1 MVFPLSLHV
10 LLSTSLALLKQRLA
24 EVLDVERPASPG
36 LPTGIVGLDG
46 GLVGGGIPRGR
57 LTEVLGGA
65 GSGKTTLVRRVVE
78 RAAAAGVW
86 VAYVD
91 ATRTLAP
98 RDWADAEAR
107 ALAAAASGAG
117 VDGAR
122 LWVVRPHDPGRA
134 AWCADVLLRSG
145 AFGLVVLDGAP
156 PLSRAIAVRLTRLAR
171 ESDAALVAVSDGGGG
186 GSGGGGGLGA
196 GVGGAVRLRVAPW
209 EHPGGR
215 SGVPAWG
222 SRRRA
227 IGWIGEEGEHRPRE
241 RRFVV
246 AVEKGGIHQTV
257 EVGCA
262 IAVARRLCTHSEVP
276 DRRGVER
283 GGARGAGRGVRDG
296 EERAAGASDG
306 GDGRLTA

>member
-1 MVFPLSLHV
+1 
-10 LLSTSLALLKQRLA
+10 LSTSLALLKQQLA

-36 LPTGIVGLDG
+36 LPTGIAGLDE
-46 GLVGGGIPRGR
+46 GLAGGGIPRGR
-57 LTEVLGGA
+57 LTEVLGSV
-65 GSGKTTLVRRVVE
+65 GSGKTTLVRRIVE

-98 RDWADAEAR
+98 RDWAEAEAR
-107 ALAAAASGAG
+107 ALAEAASGAG
-117 VDGAR
+117 MDGAR

-171 ESDAALVAVSDGGGG
+171 ESDAALVAVSDG
-186 GSGGGGGLGA
+186 SGGGGGLGA
-196 GVGGAVRLRVAPW
+196 GVGGALRLRVAP
-209 EHPGGR
+209 
-215 SGVPAWG
+215 PAW
-222 SRRRA
+222 SRWRT
-227 IGWIGEEGEHRPRE
+227 IGRIGEEGEHRPRE

-246 AVEKGGIHQTV
+246 AVEKGGTHQTV
-257 EVGCA
+257 EVSCA

-283 GGARGAGRGVRDG
+283 GGRDAGRTARGGDG
-296 EERAAGASDG
+296 CAAGAVGAADAAAAAAAG
-306 GDGRLTA
+306 AADRGGRLTA